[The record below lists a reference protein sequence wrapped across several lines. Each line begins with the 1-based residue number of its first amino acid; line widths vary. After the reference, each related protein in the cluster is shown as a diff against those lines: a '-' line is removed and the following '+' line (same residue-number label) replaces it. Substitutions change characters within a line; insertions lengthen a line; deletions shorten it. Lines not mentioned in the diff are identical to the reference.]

1 MTSPAPPATPSLAP
15 PPARIG
21 IVLAGGAA
29 RGAYEVGVV
38 QYILED
44 VARALGRDV
53 PIDVISGTSAGSLNS
68 VMLAAHADKPK
79 RRAAML
85 SDRWTG
91 LTLTDVVRPSP
102 GEFVRLLGGLFG
114 RSGNT

>member
-1 MTSPAPPATPSLAP
+1 MNAAGPPTPSLTP
-15 PPARIG
+15 PPARVG
-21 IVLAGGAA
+21 MVLAGGAA

-68 VMLAAHADKPK
+68 VMLAAHADKP
-79 RRAAML
+79 
-85 SDRWTG
+85 T
-91 LTLTDVVRPSP
+91 RPP
-102 GEFVRLLGGLFG
+102 GCPGGG
-114 RSGNT
+114 ATRPWAPAPPR

>member
-1 MTSPAPPATPSLAP
+1 MTGPATPSLTP
-15 PPARIG
+15 PPPRVG

-68 VMLAAHADKPK
+68 VMLAAHADKPRK
-79 RRAAML
+79 RGSML

-91 LTLTDVVRPSP
+91 LHLPAALLPPPAPFLTLFPTPFAP
-102 GEFVRLLGGLFG
+102 
-114 RSGNT
+114 TATPHP

>member
-1 MTSPAPPATPSLAP
+1 MTAPAPPATPSLAP
-15 PPARIG
+15 PPPRVG

-68 VMLAAHADKPK
+68 VMLAAHADKP
-79 RRAAML
+79 RARAAML
-85 SDRWTG
+85 ADRWTALALG
-91 LTLTDVVRPSP
+91 DVVRPSP
-102 GEFVRLLGGLFG
+102 GELL
-114 RSGNT
+114 